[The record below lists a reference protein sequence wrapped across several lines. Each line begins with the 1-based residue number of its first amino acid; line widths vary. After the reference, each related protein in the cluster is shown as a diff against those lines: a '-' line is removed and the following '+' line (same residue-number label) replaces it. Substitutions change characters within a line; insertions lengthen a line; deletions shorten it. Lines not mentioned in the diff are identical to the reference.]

1 MYAKIEN
8 NEVIKYPYVFND
20 LKEDNPLISFPGN
33 ALENESIR
41 SEYGIEKV
49 AHTDHANKGGFK
61 YTETTPVLDGAV
73 WKQSWAENSKDV
85 SELRADEITPVPE
98 PEVEGKRAENGVP
111 ELVGDEWKQT
121 WVLVDNSWRENRVN
135 SYGPPVE
142 QLEFIA
148 EHGLEAWQ
156 TKVAEIKAKYPKDGS

>member
-8 NEVIKYPYVFND
+8 NAVIKYPYVFND
-20 LKEDNPLISFPGN
+20 LRKDNPLISFPDN

-41 SEYGIEKV
+41 SEYGVEKV
-49 AHTDHANKGGFK
+49 VHTDHANKSGFK

-98 PEVEGKRAENGVP
+98 PKVEGKRAENGAP
-111 ELVGDEWKQT
+111 ELVGDEWRET
-121 WVLVDNSWRENRVN
+121 WVLVDNSWRENRVD
-135 SYGPPVE
+135 SYGAPVE
-142 QLEFIA
+142 QLEFIT
-148 EHGLEAWQ
+148 ENGLEAWQ
-156 TKVAEIKAKYPKDGS
+156 AKVAEIKAKYPKS

>member
-8 NEVIKYPYVFND
+8 NEVVKCPYTFNN
-20 LKEDNPLISFPGN
+20 LREDNHLISFPSN

-49 AHTDHANKGGFK
+49 VNTDHPNKSGFK

-73 WKQSWAENSKDV
+73 WKQSWSETPKEV
-85 SELRADEITPVPE
+85 SELKSDEITPVPE
-98 PEVEGKRAENGVP
+98 PQVEGKRVEHGVP

-121 WVLVDNSWRENRVN
+121 WVLVDQSWRENRVD
-135 SYGPPVE
+135 SYGAPVE
-142 QLEFIA
+142 QLEFIT
-148 EHGLEAWQ
+148 ENGLEAWQ
-156 TKVAEIKAKYPKDGS
+156 AKVAEIKAKYPKP

>member
-8 NEVIKYPYVFND
+8 NEVVKYPYTFNN
-20 LKEDNPLISFPGN
+20 LKEDNPLVSFPSN
-33 ALENESIR
+33 ALEKESIR

-49 AHTDHANKGGFK
+49 VNTDHNNKSGFK

-73 WKQSWAENSKDV
+73 WKQAWSKTPKEV
-85 SELRADEITPVPE
+85 SDLSPDEITSVTE
-98 PEVEGKRAENGVP
+98 PQAEGKRAEQGDP

-121 WVLVDNSWRENRVN
+121 WVLVDQSWRENRVD
-135 SYGPPVE
+135 SYGAPVD

-148 EHGLEAWQ
+148 ENGLEAWQ
-156 TKVAEIKAKYPKDGS
+156 AKVAEIKAKYPKP

>member
-61 YTETTPVLDGAV
+61 YTETTPIATAIVVDDIND
-73 WKQSWAENSKDV
+73 S
-85 SELRADEITPVPE
+85 SEEDIDCDLGECCCLCVC
-98 PEVEGKRAENGVP
+98 
-111 ELVGDEWKQT
+111 LSH
-121 WVLVDNSWRENRVN
+121 L
-135 SYGPPVE
+135 
-142 QLEFIA
+142 
-148 EHGLEAWQ
+148 H
-156 TKVAEIKAKYPKDGS
+156 